1 MSLFVKSLSFSY
13 KNRLIFD
20 DINFVAP
27 LGKVSVL
34 LGSSGVGKTTLFKLI
49 SGLLSPAQ
57 GEIILK
63 NKDNKTISLQ
73 DNFTYMQQN
82 DLLLPWRDVFQNL
95 LLNFELNKTSL
106 DKKSYLR
113 KIDSLLEKMCLLEYK
128 FALPHELSGGMR
140 QRISLARAMLQDKF
154 LLLLDEPFS
163 SSDVIIKEDLYHEIK
178 KFILANKRILLV
190 ITHDFRDALALAD
203 YIFVINNYSLVQIG
217 LEKPPYSL
225 STKQKDSLE
234 QKIKTYLTMNKRS

>member
-1 MSLFVKSLSFSY
+1 M
-13 KNRLIFD
+13 
-20 DINFVAP
+20 NFVAP

-34 LGSSGVGKTTLFKLI
+34 LGSSGIGKTTLFKLI

-57 GEIILK
+57 GKIVLK
-63 NKDNKTISLQ
+63 NKDNKEIPLK

-106 DKKSYLR
+106 DKKNYVR
-113 KIDSLLEKMCLLEYK
+113 KVDALLEKMCLLEYK

-163 SSDVIIKEDLYHEIK
+163 SSDVIIREDLYYEIK
-178 KFILANKRILLV
+178 KFILENERVLLV

-203 YIFVINNYSLVQIG
+203 YIFVISNYSLVQIN
-217 LEKPPYSL
+217 LEKSAYSL
-225 STKQKDSLE
+225 SNEQKNSLE